1 MTNYINVNEVLENLI
16 GEVAMTEIDNLCR
29 ETLHIA
35 NVGGDMKEGMMK
47 DHYRKIMIMQLELL
61 RDLLTSPL
69 DNSIKELKSLVDNTS
84 DEISDDEI
92 RIIGE

>member
-1 MTNYINVNEVLENLI
+1 MKNINLNDVLTNLVGNFSI
-16 GEVAMTEIDNLCR
+16 TEIDDLCR
-29 ETLHIA
+29 EMLHIA

-61 RDLLTSPL
+61 RDLIVTPL
-69 DNSIKELKSLVDNTS
+69 DSSIKELKSLVSDGT

-92 RIIGE
+92 REL